1 MREPMSILALSN
13 RQRLHVNPP
22 KLIPLPDSFI
32 QSNKAK
38 RWRFYE
44 ESLQDMKATGK
55 SVFPHSGGN
64 YIVDFSL
71 TASDRDINYDQKPV
85 KRRRKRPIYRQSIY
99 HSLLTIPAPIE
110 LSNISARGRA
120 PEVSMTMPPVRIP
133 EPPSVY
139 QHNAPPPTP
148 QNDESEQSSRQSQ
161 DKSTVRPFAQKLM
174 KGKERQSQFHLP
186 ALNLSVLSRQEPKK
200 LSAKEVRSTLSN
212 YLQNF
217 Y

>member
-1 MREPMSILALSN
+1 MREPLSILALSN
-13 RQRLHVNPP
+13 RQRLHASSS
-22 KLIPLPDSFI
+22 KQISLPDSSV
-32 QSNKAK
+32 QTNKPK

-55 SVFPHSGGN
+55 SVFPHSGSN
-64 YIVDFSL
+64 YIVDVAL

-85 KRRRKRPIYRQSIY
+85 KRRRKRPLYRQSIY
-99 HSLLTIPAPIE
+99 HSYLTVPAPIE
-110 LSNISARGRA
+110 LPNITARGRA
-120 PEVSMTMPPVRIP
+120 PEVPVTISPVRMP

-139 QHNAPPPTP
+139 QHAAPPPTP
-148 QNDESEQSSRQSQ
+148 QYDESEQSSRQSQ
-161 DKSTVRPFAQKLM
+161 EKTTNRSFTQKFM